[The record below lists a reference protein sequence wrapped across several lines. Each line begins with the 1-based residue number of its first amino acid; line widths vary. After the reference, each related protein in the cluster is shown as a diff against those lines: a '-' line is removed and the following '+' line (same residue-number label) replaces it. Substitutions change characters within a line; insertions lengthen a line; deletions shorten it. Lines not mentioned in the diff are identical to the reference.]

1 MHYIDID
8 VSTKKSAPCIVD
20 GKDKSV
26 RETKL
31 PSTYMGLGH
40 LDLHRA
46 STDMNAGGTLAA
58 ALSSDSQWSRYSS
71 RVAIPSAVLQF
82 QLCPPTTPIILN

>member
-20 GKDKSV
+20 GKDKIV

-31 PSTYMGLGH
+31 PSTYGSRPSGPAQGL
-40 LDLHRA
+40 D
-46 STDMNAGGTLAA
+46 
-58 ALSSDSQWSRYSS
+58 
-71 RVAIPSAVLQF
+71 
-82 QLCPPTTPIILN
+82 